1 MQMYYTG
8 ENTMSHSHDSHDK
21 NDILEMAAKNPK
33 VDAEKVREAR
43 KLLQVLRTHGVSP
56 QEYNLIPPFRRQMDV
71 DSKYGNAES

>member
-8 ENTMSHSHDSHDK
+8 EDAMSHSHDSHDK

-33 VDAEKVREAR
+33 VDAEKVLEAR
-43 KLLQVLRTHGVSP
+43 KLLQVLRAHGVSP
-56 QEYNLIPPFRRQMDV
+56 PEYNLIPPFRRQMDV